1 MKSGDL
7 VAARDDIWVSIELWK
22 QKTASREEPSISGRL
37 SDCDVAIVLCAE
49 EEEVKVL
56 TNRGAI
62 GWTWNFRL
70 KRVEQ

>member
-7 VAARDDIWVSIELWK
+7 VAARDDMWVSIELWA
-22 QKTASREEPSISGRL
+22 QKKNCKEHSISGRL
-37 SDCDVAIVLCAE
+37 SDCDVAIVLCVE

-62 GWTWNFRL
+62 GWTLNFRL